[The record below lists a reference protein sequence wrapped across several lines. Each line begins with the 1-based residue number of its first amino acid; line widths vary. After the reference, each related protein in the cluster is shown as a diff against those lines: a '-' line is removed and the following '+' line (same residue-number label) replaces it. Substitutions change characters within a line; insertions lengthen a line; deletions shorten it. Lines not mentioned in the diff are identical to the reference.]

1 MHLYRRNAC
10 RLWKVPE
17 EDLVTAFMLAELCTL
32 SISCR
37 SPDPAIKGIM
47 GGADQDQ
54 VQSWQAMTGQIRVKS
69 LGLLKRE
76 FTALKLKRV
85 WRVSP

>member
-1 MHLYRRNAC
+1 MHLYGRNAW
-10 RLWKVPE
+10 RLWKVLE
-17 EDLVTAFMLAELCTL
+17 EDLVTAFMLAELRTL

-47 GGADQDQ
+47 GGTDQDQ
-54 VQSWQAMTGQIRVKS
+54 VQSWQAMTGQIRMKS
-69 LGLLKRE
+69 SGLLKRE

-85 WRVSP
+85 WRVSA